1 MRKSS
6 KKFQKD
12 IENNI
17 SIWYNLNIEKNITN
31 EREKSNEK
39 TKIKR
44 NKRYY
49 FNCIS
54 NNNYCIANPCR
65 SKHR

>member
-44 NKRYY
+44 NKSHKPFTIER
-49 FNCIS
+49 
-54 NNNYCIANPCR
+54 AVR
-65 SKHR
+65 WHRFLYWKTS